1 MSTADFMRKRAVDL
15 SLGGR
20 YSLASRY
27 DPRGNRR
34 EFACRTS
41 RVSPFQM
48 LVSVPVLGPVGERVI
63 SYFGD
68 FGSID
73 GRITDTD
80 EGGFLL
86 DIELPRERREKFA
99 AQLDWLDKRQK
110 NTRLVDVRKQKRIVP
125 KNPHSTLIFVD
136 GSTLNC
142 LVIDI
147 SPSGVAVS
155 ADFDAE
161 IGDRLAVGRSVGHVV
176 RKFPEGFAV
185 QFDRLQHPES
195 LELIVSPPKDVFTY
209 KPQPTVAHVTAAPI
223 RRALAESTTWFVD

>member
-1 MSTADFMRKRAVDL
+1 MSTTDFLNKRAVDL
-15 SLGGR
+15 TLGGR

-27 DPRGNRR
+27 DAHGNRR

-68 FGSID
+68 FGCLD
-73 GRITDTD
+73 GWITDTT

-86 DIELPRERREKFA
+86 DIELPKDRRENFA
-99 AQLDWLDKRQK
+99 SKLQWLDK
-110 NTRLVDVRKQKRIVP
+110 KQKDAAIIDGRQQKRMVP
-125 KNPHSTLIFVD
+125 KNPHSTLIFGD

-155 ADFDAE
+155 ADAE
-161 IGDRLAVGRSVGHVV
+161 PQIGERLAVGRSVGYVV
-176 RKFPEGFAV
+176 RTFAEGFAV
-185 QFDRLQHPES
+185 QFDQVQQGEE
-195 LELIVSPPKDVFTY
+195 LELIMRPPEDVSTYRPKPR
-209 KPQPTVAHVTAAPI
+209 PQLLSRPTLVA
-223 RRALAESTTWFVD
+223 RADSTPWLVD